1 MKYVFSVFALIF
13 AVFLYTSSSFNKTAI
28 AFDGNTYE
36 DAFEQL
42 DLFADVL
49 ARVNNDY
56 VVDINNSKLIGEA
69 INGMLQSLDPHSSY
83 IDPKEY
89 KNLQIS
95 TSGEYSGLGMEVT
108 SDEGF
113 VKVISPIDGTPA
125 KKAGIKSGDY
135 IIEINDES
143 IIGLPLSEA
152 VDLMRGKPGQSVKIT
167 IARNNDEKIELNLK
181 REIIKRQIVSY
192 SIKEG
197 LAYVR
202 ISQFN
207 ENAYRE
213 LSVAISSLKKEMS
226 SEIPGLILDLR
237 GNPGG
242 LLDQSI
248 KVSSA
253 FLDGGEV
260 VSTKGR
266 KESDNRNYN
275 ADIGELL
282 KGVPLVILID
292 EGSASASEIVAGAIQ
307 DRKRGLIVGMKSFGK
322 GSVQTIVPLKGGKDG
337 AIKLTT
343 QRYYTPSGESI
354 QGRGITPNILIDYL
368 PEGSKKANARK
379 EADLPNTLP
388 IETEKTQKEIDSI
401 IPVDYP
407 PNGFK
412 IESDYQLKRSIE
424 ILKSDTY
431 LNKLNSSS

>member
-1 MKYVFSVFALIF
+1 MKYVFTVFAMIF
-13 AVFLYTSSSFNKTAI
+13 AVFLYTSSSLNKTAI
-28 AFDGNTYE
+28 AFDGKTYK

-56 VVDINNSKLIGEA
+56 VVDINNTELISEA
-69 INGMLQSLDPHSSY
+69 INGMLLSLDPHSSY
-83 IDPKEY
+83 ISPKEY
-89 KNLQIS
+89 KNLLIS

-108 SDEGF
+108 LDEGF
-113 VKVISPIDGTPA
+113 VKVISPIDDTPA
-125 KKAGIKSGDY
+125 KKAGIKPGDF

-143 IIGLPLSEA
+143 IFGLSLSEA
-152 VDLMRGKPGQSVKIT
+152 VDLMRGKPGELVNIT
-167 IARNNDEKIELNLK
+167 IARNNDERIQFNLK
-181 REIIKRQIVSY
+181 REIIKRKIVTY

-197 LAYVR
+197 IAYIR

-207 ENAYRE
+207 ENAYQE
-213 LSVAISSLKKEMS
+213 LSKAISSLEKEMFGS
-226 SEIPGLILDLR
+226 VPGLILDLR

-253 FLDGGEV
+253 FLDGGKV

-275 ADIGELL
+275 ADKGELL
-282 KGVPLVILID
+282 KGVPIIILID

-322 GSVQTIVPLKGGKDG
+322 GSVQSIIPLEGGAEG

-343 QRYYTPSGESI
+343 QRYYTPSGKSI
-354 QGRGITPNILIDYL
+354 QGKGITPNILIGYF
-368 PEGSKKANARK
+368 PEDLKKKERKK

-388 IETEKTQKEIDSI
+388 IETGEHQVESEVIMPI
-401 IPVDYP
+401 DYP

-412 IESDYQLKRSIE
+412 IDSDYQLKRSVE
-424 ILKSDTY
+424 ILKSETY
-431 LNKLNSSS
+431 ADKLDSST

>member
-1 MKYVFSVFALIF
+1 MIF
-13 AVFLYTSSSFNKTAI
+13 AVFLYTSSSLNKTAI
-28 AFDGNTYE
+28 AFDGKTYK

-56 VVDINNSKLIGEA
+56 VVDINNTELISEA
-69 INGMLQSLDPHSSY
+69 INGMLLSLDPHSSY
-83 IDPKEY
+83 ISPKEY
-89 KNLQIS
+89 KNLLIS

-108 SDEGF
+108 LDEGF
-113 VKVISPIDGTPA
+113 VKVISPIDDTPA
-125 KKAGIKSGDY
+125 KKAGIKPGDF

-143 IIGLPLSEA
+143 IFGLSLSEA
-152 VDLMRGKPGQSVKIT
+152 VDLMRGKPGELVNIT
-167 IARNNDEKIELNLK
+167 IARNNDERIQCNLK
-181 REIIKRQIVSY
+181 REIIKRKIVTY

-197 LAYVR
+197 IAYIR

-207 ENAYRE
+207 ENAYQE
-213 LSVAISSLKKEMS
+213 LSKAISSLEKEMFGS
-226 SEIPGLILDLR
+226 VPGLILDLR

-253 FLDGGEV
+253 FLDGGKV

-275 ADIGELL
+275 ADKGELL
-282 KGVPLVILID
+282 KEVPIIILID

-322 GSVQTIVPLKGGKDG
+322 GSVQSIIPLKGGAEG

-343 QRYYTPSGESI
+343 QRYYTPSGKSI
-354 QGRGITPNILIDYL
+354 QGKGITPNILIGYF
-368 PEGSKKANARK
+368 PEDLKKKERKK

-388 IETEKTQKEIDSI
+388 IETGEHQVESEVIMPI
-401 IPVDYP
+401 DYP

-412 IESDYQLKRSIE
+412 IDSDYQLKRSVE
-424 ILKSDTY
+424 ILKSETY
-431 LNKLNSSS
+431 ADKLDSST

>member
-388 IETEKTQKEIDSI
+388 IETEKNQKETDSI

-412 IESDYQLKRSIE
+412 IESDYQLKRSME

>member
-1 MKYVFSVFALIF
+1 MKYVFTVFAMIF
-13 AVFLYTSSSFNKTAI
+13 AVFLYTSSSLNKTAI
-28 AFDGNTYE
+28 AFDGKTYK

-56 VVDINNSKLIGEA
+56 VVDINNTELISEA
-69 INGMLQSLDPHSSY
+69 INGMLLSLDPHSSY
-83 IDPKEY
+83 ISPKEY
-89 KNLQIS
+89 KNLLIS

-108 SDEGF
+108 LDEGF
-113 VKVISPIDGTPA
+113 VKVISPIDDTPA
-125 KKAGIKSGDY
+125 KKAGIKPGDF

-143 IIGLPLSEA
+143 IYGLSLSEA
-152 VDLMRGKPGQSVKIT
+152 VDLMRGKPGELVNIT
-167 IARNNDEKIELNLK
+167 IARNNDERIQFNLK
-181 REIIKRQIVSY
+181 REIIKRKIVTY

-197 LAYVR
+197 IGYIR

-207 ENAYRE
+207 ENAYQE
-213 LSVAISSLKKEMS
+213 LSKAISSLEKEMFGS
-226 SEIPGLILDLR
+226 VPGLILDLR

-248 KVSSA
+248 KISSA
-253 FLDGGEV
+253 FLDGGKV

-275 ADIGELL
+275 ADKGELL
-282 KGVPLVILID
+282 KEVPIIILID

-322 GSVQTIVPLKGGKDG
+322 GSVQSIIPLEGGAEG

-343 QRYYTPSGESI
+343 QRYYTPSGKSI
-354 QGRGITPNILIDYL
+354 QGKGITPNILIGYF
-368 PEGSKKANARK
+368 PEDLKKKERKK

-388 IETEKTQKEIDSI
+388 IETGEHQVESEVIMPI
-401 IPVDYP
+401 DYP

-412 IESDYQLKRSIE
+412 IDSDYQLKRSVE
-424 ILKSDTY
+424 ILKSETY
-431 LNKLNSSS
+431 ADKLDSST

>member
-1 MKYVFSVFALIF
+1 MKYVFPLFALIF

-56 VVDINNSKLIGEA
+56 VADINNSELIGEA
-69 INGMLQSLDPHSSY
+69 INGMLQSLDPHSTY
-83 IDPKEY
+83 ISPKEY

-108 SDEGF
+108 LDEGF

-213 LSVAISSLKKEMS
+213 LSLAISSLKKEMS

-266 KESDNRNYN
+266 NESENRNYN

-282 KGVPLVILID
+282 KGVPLIILID

-307 DRKRGLIVGMKSFGK
+307 DRKRGLIVGMTSFGK
-322 GSVQTIVPLKGGKDG
+322 GSVQTVVPLKGGKDG

-343 QRYYTPSGESI
+343 QRYYTPSGDSI
-354 QGRGITPNILIDYL
+354 QGRGITPNISVDYL
-368 PEGSKKANARK
+368 PEGSKKTSAKK

-388 IETEKTQKEIDSI
+388 IEAEKTQKETDSTKQI
-401 IPVDYP
+401 DYP

-424 ILKSDTY
+424 ILKSGTY
-431 LNKLNSSS
+431 LHKLNSST

>member
-354 QGRGITPNILIDYL
+354 QGRGITPDILIDYL

-388 IETEKTQKEIDSI
+388 IETEKTQKETDSI

-412 IESDYQLKRSIE
+412 IESDYQLKRSME

>member
-1 MKYVFSVFALIF
+1 
-13 AVFLYTSSSFNKTAI
+13 
-28 AFDGNTYE
+28 
-36 DAFEQL
+36 
-42 DLFADVL
+42 
-49 ARVNNDY
+49 
-56 VVDINNSKLIGEA
+56 
-69 INGMLQSLDPHSSY
+69 
-83 IDPKEY
+83 
-89 KNLQIS
+89 
-95 TSGEYSGLGMEVT
+95 
-108 SDEGF
+108 
-113 VKVISPIDGTPA
+113 
-125 KKAGIKSGDY
+125 
-135 IIEINDES
+135 
-143 IIGLPLSEA
+143 
-152 VDLMRGKPGQSVKIT
+152 MRGKPGQSVKIT

-354 QGRGITPNILIDYL
+354 QGRGITPDILIDYL

-388 IETEKTQKEIDSI
+388 IETEKTQKETDSI
-401 IPVDYP
+401 MPVDYP

-412 IESDYQLKRSIE
+412 IESDYQLKRSME
-424 ILKSDTY
+424 ILKSGTY

>member
-1 MKYVFSVFALIF
+1 MIF
-13 AVFLYTSSSFNKTAI
+13 AVFLYTSSSLNKTAI
-28 AFDGNTYE
+28 AFDGKTYK

-56 VVDINNSKLIGEA
+56 VVDINNTELISEA
-69 INGMLQSLDPHSSY
+69 INGMLLSLDPHSSY
-83 IDPKEY
+83 ISPKEY
-89 KNLQIS
+89 KNLLIS

-108 SDEGF
+108 LDEGF
-113 VKVISPIDGTPA
+113 VKVISPIDDTPA
-125 KKAGIKSGDY
+125 KKAGIKPGDF

-143 IIGLPLSEA
+143 IFGLSLSEA
-152 VDLMRGKPGQSVKIT
+152 VDLMRGKPGELVNIT
-167 IARNNDEKIELNLK
+167 IARNNDERIQFNLK
-181 REIIKRQIVSY
+181 REIIKRKIVTY

-197 LAYVR
+197 IGYIR

-207 ENAYRE
+207 ENAYQE
-213 LSVAISSLKKEMS
+213 LSKAISSLEKEMFGS
-226 SEIPGLILDLR
+226 VPGLILDLR

-248 KVSSA
+248 KISSA
-253 FLDGGEV
+253 FLDGGKV

-275 ADIGELL
+275 ADKGELL
-282 KGVPLVILID
+282 KEVPIIILID

-322 GSVQTIVPLKGGKDG
+322 GSVQSIIPLKGGAEG

-343 QRYYTPSGESI
+343 QRYYTPSGKSI
-354 QGRGITPNILIDYL
+354 QGKGITPNILIGYF
-368 PEGSKKANARK
+368 PEDLKKKERKK

-388 IETEKTQKEIDSI
+388 IETGEHQVESEVIMPI
-401 IPVDYP
+401 DYP

-412 IESDYQLKRSIE
+412 IDSDYQLKRSVE
-424 ILKSDTY
+424 ILKSETY
-431 LNKLNSSS
+431 ADKLDSST

>member
-1 MKYVFSVFALIF
+1 MKYVFPLFALIF

-56 VVDINNSKLIGEA
+56 VADINNSELIGEA
-69 INGMLQSLDPHSSY
+69 INGMLQSLDPHSTY
-83 IDPKEY
+83 INPEEY

-108 SDEGF
+108 LDEGF

-266 KESDNRNYN
+266 NESDNRNYN

-307 DRKRGLIVGMKSFGK
+307 DRKRGLIVGMTSFGK
-322 GSVQTIVPLKGGKDG
+322 GSVQTVVPLKGGKDG

-343 QRYYTPSGESI
+343 QRYYTPSGDSI
-354 QGRGITPNILIDYL
+354 QGRGITPNISVDYL
-368 PEGSKKANARK
+368 PEGSKKTSAKK

-388 IETEKTQKEIDSI
+388 IEAEKTQK
-401 IPVDYP
+401 
-407 PNGFK
+407 
-412 IESDYQLKRSIE
+412 
-424 ILKSDTY
+424 
-431 LNKLNSSS
+431 

>member
-36 DAFEQL
+36 DALEQL

-388 IETEKTQKEIDSI
+388 IETEKTQKETDSI

-412 IESDYQLKRSIE
+412 IESDYQLKRSME

>member
-1 MKYVFSVFALIF
+1 MKYVFTVFAMIF
-13 AVFLYTSSSFNKTAI
+13 AVFLYTSSSLNKTAI
-28 AFDGNTYE
+28 AFDGKTYK

-56 VVDINNSKLIGEA
+56 VVDINNTELISEA
-69 INGMLQSLDPHSSY
+69 INGMLLSLDPHSSY
-83 IDPKEY
+83 ISPKEY
-89 KNLQIS
+89 KNLLIS

-108 SDEGF
+108 LDEGF
-113 VKVISPIDGTPA
+113 VKVISPIDDTPA
-125 KKAGIKSGDY
+125 KKAGIKPGDF

-143 IIGLPLSEA
+143 IFGLSLSEA
-152 VDLMRGKPGQSVKIT
+152 VDLMRGKPGELVNIT
-167 IARNNDEKIELNLK
+167 IVRNNDERIQFNLK
-181 REIIKRQIVSY
+181 REIIKRKIVTY

-197 LAYVR
+197 IGYIR

-207 ENAYRE
+207 ENAYQE
-213 LSVAISSLKKEMS
+213 LSKAISSLEKEMFGS
-226 SEIPGLILDLR
+226 VPGLILDLR

-253 FLDGGEV
+253 FLDGGKV

-275 ADIGELL
+275 ADKGELL
-282 KGVPLVILID
+282 KGVPIIILID

-322 GSVQTIVPLKGGKDG
+322 GSVQSIIPLKGGAEG

-343 QRYYTPSGESI
+343 QRYYTPAGKSI
-354 QGRGITPNILIDYL
+354 QGKGITPNILIGYF
-368 PEGSKKANARK
+368 PEDLKKKERKK

-388 IETEKTQKEIDSI
+388 IETGEHQVESEVIMPI
-401 IPVDYP
+401 DYP

-412 IESDYQLKRSIE
+412 IDSDYQLKRSVE
-424 ILKSDTY
+424 ILKSETY
-431 LNKLNSSS
+431 ADKLDSST

>member
-167 IARNNDEKIELNLK
+167 IARNNNEKIELNLK

-388 IETEKTQKEIDSI
+388 IETEKTQKETDSI
-401 IPVDYP
+401 MPVDYP

-412 IESDYQLKRSIE
+412 IESDYQLKRSME

>member
-213 LSVAISSLKKEMS
+213 LSVAISSLKKEIS

-388 IETEKTQKEIDSI
+388 IETEKTQKETDSI

-412 IESDYQLKRSIE
+412 IESDYQLKRSME

>member
-343 QRYYTPSGESI
+343 QRYYTPSGDSI

-388 IETEKTQKEIDSI
+388 IETEKTQKETDSI

-412 IESDYQLKRSIE
+412 IESDYQLKRSME

>member
-1 MKYVFSVFALIF
+1 MKYVFTVFAMIF
-13 AVFLYTSSSFNKTAI
+13 AVFLYTSSSLNKTAI
-28 AFDGNTYE
+28 AFDGKTYK

-56 VVDINNSKLIGEA
+56 VVDINNTELISEA
-69 INGMLQSLDPHSSY
+69 INGMLLSLDPHSSY
-83 IDPKEY
+83 ISPKEY
-89 KNLQIS
+89 KNLLIS

-108 SDEGF
+108 LDEGF
-113 VKVISPIDGTPA
+113 VKVISPIDDTPA
-125 KKAGIKSGDY
+125 KKAGIKPGDF

-143 IIGLPLSEA
+143 IFGLSLSEA
-152 VDLMRGKPGQSVKIT
+152 VDLMRGKPGELVNIT
-167 IARNNDEKIELNLK
+167 IARNNDERIQFNLK
-181 REIIKRQIVSY
+181 REIIKRKIVTY

-197 LAYVR
+197 IAYIR

-207 ENAYRE
+207 ENAYQE
-213 LSVAISSLKKEMS
+213 LSKAISSLEKEMFGS
-226 SEIPGLILDLR
+226 VPGLILDLR

-253 FLDGGEV
+253 FLDGGKV

-275 ADIGELL
+275 ADKGELL
-282 KGVPLVILID
+282 KGVPIIILID

-322 GSVQTIVPLKGGKDG
+322 GSVQSIIPLKGGAEG

-343 QRYYTPSGESI
+343 QRYYTPSGKSI
-354 QGRGITPNILIDYL
+354 QGKGITPNILIGYF
-368 PEGSKKANARK
+368 PEDLKKKERKK

-388 IETEKTQKEIDSI
+388 IETGEHQVESEVIMPI
-401 IPVDYP
+401 DYP

-412 IESDYQLKRSIE
+412 IDSDYQLKRSVE
-424 ILKSDTY
+424 ILKSETY
-431 LNKLNSSS
+431 ADKLDSST

>member
-1 MKYVFSVFALIF
+1 MKYVFSLFALIF

-56 VVDINNSKLIGEA
+56 VVDINNSELIGEA
-69 INGMLQSLDPHSSY
+69 INGMLQSLDPHSTY
-83 IDPKEY
+83 INPKEY

-95 TSGEYSGLGMEVT
+95 TTGEYSGLGMEVT
-108 SDEGF
+108 ADEGF
-113 VKVISPIDGTPA
+113 VKVISPIDGSPA

-143 IIGLPLSEA
+143 IFGLPLSEA

-167 IARNNDEKIELNLK
+167 IARNNDEKIELNLI

-213 LSVAISSLKKEMS
+213 LSVAISSLEKEMS

-266 KESDNRNYN
+266 NESENRNYN
-275 ADIGELL
+275 ADIG
-282 KGVPLVILID
+282 
-292 EGSASASEIVAGAIQ
+292 
-307 DRKRGLIVGMKSFGK
+307 
-322 GSVQTIVPLKGGKDG
+322 
-337 AIKLTT
+337 
-343 QRYYTPSGESI
+343 
-354 QGRGITPNILIDYL
+354 
-368 PEGSKKANARK
+368 
-379 EADLPNTLP
+379 
-388 IETEKTQKEIDSI
+388 
-401 IPVDYP
+401 
-407 PNGFK
+407 
-412 IESDYQLKRSIE
+412 
-424 ILKSDTY
+424 
-431 LNKLNSSS
+431 

>member
-1 MKYVFSVFALIF
+1 MKYVFTVFAMIF
-13 AVFLYTSSSFNKTAI
+13 AVFLYTSSSLNKTAI
-28 AFDGNTYE
+28 AFDGKTYK

-56 VVDINNSKLIGEA
+56 VVDINNTELISEA
-69 INGMLQSLDPHSSY
+69 INGMLLSLDPHSSY
-83 IDPKEY
+83 ISPKEY
-89 KNLQIS
+89 KNLLIS

-108 SDEGF
+108 LDEGF
-113 VKVISPIDGTPA
+113 VKVISPIDDTPA
-125 KKAGIKSGDY
+125 KKAGIKPGDF

-143 IIGLPLSEA
+143 IFGLSLSEA
-152 VDLMRGKPGQSVKIT
+152 VDLMRGKPGELVNIT
-167 IARNNDEKIELNLK
+167 IARNNDERIQFNLK
-181 REIIKRQIVSY
+181 REIIKRKIVTY

-197 LAYVR
+197 IGYIR

-207 ENAYRE
+207 ENAYQE
-213 LSVAISSLKKEMS
+213 LSKAISSLEKEMFGS
-226 SEIPGLILDLR
+226 VPGLILDLR

-253 FLDGGEV
+253 FLDGGKV

-275 ADIGELL
+275 ADKGELL
-282 KGVPLVILID
+282 KEVPIIILID

-322 GSVQTIVPLKGGKDG
+322 GSVQSIIPLKGGAEG

-343 QRYYTPSGESI
+343 QRYYTPSGKSI
-354 QGRGITPNILIDYL
+354 QGKGITPNILIGYF
-368 PEGSKKANARK
+368 PEDLKKKERKK

-388 IETEKTQKEIDSI
+388 IETGEHQVESEVIMPI
-401 IPVDYP
+401 DYP

-412 IESDYQLKRSIE
+412 IDSDYQLKRSVE
-424 ILKSDTY
+424 ILKSETY
-431 LNKLNSSS
+431 ADKLDSST

>member
-1 MKYVFSVFALIF
+1 MKYVFPLFALIF
-13 AVFLYTSSSFNKTAI
+13 ALFLYTSSSFNKTAI

-56 VVDINNSKLIGEA
+56 VADINNSELIGEA
-69 INGMLQSLDPHSSY
+69 INGMLQSLDPHSTY
-83 IDPKEY
+83 INPKEY

-266 KESDNRNYN
+266 NESDNRNYN

-307 DRKRGLIVGMKSFGK
+307 DRKRGLIVGMTSFGK
-322 GSVQTIVPLKGGKDG
+322 GSVQTVVPLKGGKDG

-343 QRYYTPSGESI
+343 QRYYTPSGDSI
-354 QGRGITPNILIDYL
+354 QGRGITPNISVDYL
-368 PEGSKKANARK
+368 PEGSKKTSAKK

-388 IETEKTQKEIDSI
+388 IEAEKIQKETDSTKQI
-401 IPVDYP
+401 DYP

-424 ILKSDTY
+424 ILKSGTY
-431 LNKLNSSS
+431 LHKLNSST

>member
-167 IARNNDEKIELNLK
+167 IARSNDEKIEFNLK

-388 IETEKTQKEIDSI
+388 IETEKTQKETDSI

-412 IESDYQLKRSIE
+412 IESDYQLKRSME

>member
-1 MKYVFSVFALIF
+1 MKYVFTVFAMIF
-13 AVFLYTSSSFNKTAI
+13 AVFLYTSSSLNKTAI
-28 AFDGNTYE
+28 AFDGKTYK

-56 VVDINNSKLIGEA
+56 VVDINNTELISEA
-69 INGMLQSLDPHSSY
+69 INGMLLSLDPHSSY
-83 IDPKEY
+83 ISPKEY
-89 KNLQIS
+89 KNLLIS

-108 SDEGF
+108 LDEGF
-113 VKVISPIDGTPA
+113 VKVISPIDDTPA
-125 KKAGIKSGDY
+125 KKAGIKPGDF

-143 IIGLPLSEA
+143 IFGLSLSEA
-152 VDLMRGKPGQSVKIT
+152 VDLMRGKPGELVNIT
-167 IARNNDEKIELNLK
+167 IARNNDERIQFNLK
-181 REIIKRQIVSY
+181 REIIKRKIVTY

-197 LAYVR
+197 IAYIR

-207 ENAYRE
+207 ENAYQE
-213 LSVAISSLKKEMS
+213 LSKAISSLEKEMFGS
-226 SEIPGLILDLR
+226 VPGLILDLR

-248 KVSSA
+248 KISSA
-253 FLDGGEV
+253 FLDGGKV

-275 ADIGELL
+275 ADKGELL
-282 KGVPLVILID
+282 KEVPIIILID

-322 GSVQTIVPLKGGKDG
+322 GSVQSIIPLKGGAEG

-343 QRYYTPSGESI
+343 QRYYTPSGKSI
-354 QGRGITPNILIDYL
+354 QGKGITPNILIGYF
-368 PEGSKKANARK
+368 PEDLKKKERKK

-388 IETEKTQKEIDSI
+388 IETGEHQVESEVIMPI
-401 IPVDYP
+401 DYP

-412 IESDYQLKRSIE
+412 IDSDYQLKRSVE
-424 ILKSDTY
+424 ILKSETY
-431 LNKLNSSS
+431 ADKLDSST

>member
-1 MKYVFSVFALIF
+1 MKYVFTVFAMIF
-13 AVFLYTSSSFNKTAI
+13 AVFLYTSSSLNKTAI
-28 AFDGNTYE
+28 AFDGKTYK

-56 VVDINNSKLIGEA
+56 VVDINNTELISEA
-69 INGMLQSLDPHSSY
+69 INGMLLSLDPHSSY
-83 IDPKEY
+83 ISPKEY
-89 KNLQIS
+89 KNLLIS

-108 SDEGF
+108 LDEGF
-113 VKVISPIDGTPA
+113 VKVISPIDDTPA
-125 KKAGIKSGDY
+125 KKAGIKPGDF

-143 IIGLPLSEA
+143 IFGLSLSEA
-152 VDLMRGKPGQSVKIT
+152 VDLMRGKPGELVNIT
-167 IARNNDEKIELNLK
+167 IVRNNDERIQFNLK
-181 REIIKRQIVSY
+181 REIIKRKIVTY

-197 LAYVR
+197 IAYIR

-207 ENAYRE
+207 ENAYQE
-213 LSVAISSLKKEMS
+213 LSKAISSLEKEMFGS
-226 SEIPGLILDLR
+226 VPGLILDLR

-248 KVSSA
+248 KISSA
-253 FLDGGEV
+253 FLDGGKV

-275 ADIGELL
+275 ADKGELL
-282 KGVPLVILID
+282 KGVPIIILID

-322 GSVQTIVPLKGGKDG
+322 GSVQSIIPLEGGAEG

-343 QRYYTPSGESI
+343 QRYYTPSGKSI
-354 QGRGITPNILIDYL
+354 QGKGITPNILIGYF
-368 PEGSKKANARK
+368 PEDLKKKERKK

-388 IETEKTQKEIDSI
+388 IETGEHQVESEVIMPI
-401 IPVDYP
+401 DYP

-412 IESDYQLKRSIE
+412 IDSDYQLKRSVE
-424 ILKSDTY
+424 ILKSETY
-431 LNKLNSSS
+431 ADKLDSST

>member
-1 MKYVFSVFALIF
+1 MKYVFTVFAMIF
-13 AVFLYTSSSFNKTAI
+13 AVFLYTSSSLNKTAI
-28 AFDGNTYE
+28 AFDGKTYK

-56 VVDINNSKLIGEA
+56 VVDINNTELISEA
-69 INGMLQSLDPHSSY
+69 INGMLLSLDPHSSY
-83 IDPKEY
+83 ISPKEY
-89 KNLQIS
+89 KNLLIS

-108 SDEGF
+108 LDEGF
-113 VKVISPIDGTPA
+113 VKVISPIDDTPA
-125 KKAGIKSGDY
+125 KKAGIKPGDF

-143 IIGLPLSEA
+143 IFGLSLSEA
-152 VDLMRGKPGQSVKIT
+152 VDLMRGKPGELVNIT
-167 IARNNDEKIELNLK
+167 IARNNDERIQFNLK
-181 REIIKRQIVSY
+181 REIIKRKIVTY

-197 LAYVR
+197 IAYIR

-207 ENAYRE
+207 ENAYQE
-213 LSVAISSLKKEMS
+213 LSKAISSLEKEMFGS
-226 SEIPGLILDLR
+226 VPGLILDLR

-248 KVSSA
+248 KISSA
-253 FLDGGEV
+253 FLDGGKV

-275 ADIGELL
+275 ADKGELL
-282 KGVPLVILID
+282 KEVPIIILID

-322 GSVQTIVPLKGGKDG
+322 GSVQSIIPLKGGAEG

-343 QRYYTPSGESI
+343 QRYYTPSGKSI
-354 QGRGITPNILIDYL
+354 QGKGITPNILIGYF
-368 PEGSKKANARK
+368 PEDLKKKERKK

-388 IETEKTQKEIDSI
+388 IETGEHQAESEEIMPI
-401 IPVDYP
+401 DYP

-412 IESDYQLKRSIE
+412 IDNDYQLKRSVE
-424 ILKSDTY
+424 ILKSETY
-431 LNKLNSSS
+431 ADKLDSST

>member
-388 IETEKTQKEIDSI
+388 IETEKTQKETDSI

-412 IESDYQLKRSIE
+412 IESDYQLKRSME

>member
-1 MKYVFSVFALIF
+1 MKYVFTVFAMIF
-13 AVFLYTSSSFNKTAI
+13 AVFLYTSSSLNKTAI
-28 AFDGNTYE
+28 AFDGKTYK

-56 VVDINNSKLIGEA
+56 VVDINNTELISEA
-69 INGMLQSLDPHSSY
+69 INGMLLSLDPHSSY
-83 IDPKEY
+83 ISPKEY
-89 KNLQIS
+89 KNLLIS

-108 SDEGF
+108 LDEGF
-113 VKVISPIDGTPA
+113 VKVISPIDDTPA
-125 KKAGIKSGDY
+125 KKAGIKPGDF

-143 IIGLPLSEA
+143 IFGLSLSEA
-152 VDLMRGKPGQSVKIT
+152 VDLMRGKPGELVNIT
-167 IARNNDEKIELNLK
+167 IARNNDERIQFNLK
-181 REIIKRQIVSY
+181 REIIKRKIVTY

-197 LAYVR
+197 IAYIR

-207 ENAYRE
+207 ENAYQE
-213 LSVAISSLKKEMS
+213 LSKAISSLEKEMFGS
-226 SEIPGLILDLR
+226 VPGLILDLR

-248 KVSSA
+248 KISSA
-253 FLDGGEV
+253 FLDGGKV

-275 ADIGELL
+275 ADKGELL
-282 KGVPLVILID
+282 KGVPIIILID

-322 GSVQTIVPLKGGKDG
+322 GSVQSIIPLKGGAEG

-343 QRYYTPSGESI
+343 QRYYTPAGKSI
-354 QGRGITPNILIDYL
+354 QGKGITPNILIGYF
-368 PEGSKKANARK
+368 PEDLKKKERKK

-388 IETEKTQKEIDSI
+388 IETGEHQVESEVIMPI
-401 IPVDYP
+401 DYP

-412 IESDYQLKRSIE
+412 IDSDYQLKRSVE
-424 ILKSDTY
+424 ILKSETY
-431 LNKLNSSS
+431 ADKLDSST

>member
-28 AFDGNTYE
+28 AFDGKTYE

-354 QGRGITPNILIDYL
+354 QGRGITPDILIDYL

-388 IETEKTQKEIDSI
+388 IETEKTQKETDSI

-412 IESDYQLKRSIE
+412 IESDYQLKRSLE

>member
-56 VVDINNSKLIGEA
+56 VVDINNSELIGEA
-69 INGMLQSLDPHSSY
+69 INGMLQSLDPHSTY

-167 IARNNDEKIELNLK
+167 IARNNNEKIELNLNVK
-181 REIIKRQIVSY
+181 
-192 SIKEG
+192 
-197 LAYVR
+197 
-202 ISQFN
+202 
-207 ENAYRE
+207 
-213 LSVAISSLKKEMS
+213 
-226 SEIPGLILDLR
+226 
-237 GNPGG
+237 
-242 LLDQSI
+242 
-248 KVSSA
+248 
-253 FLDGGEV
+253 
-260 VSTKGR
+260 
-266 KESDNRNYN
+266 
-275 ADIGELL
+275 
-282 KGVPLVILID
+282 
-292 EGSASASEIVAGAIQ
+292 
-307 DRKRGLIVGMKSFGK
+307 
-322 GSVQTIVPLKGGKDG
+322 
-337 AIKLTT
+337 
-343 QRYYTPSGESI
+343 
-354 QGRGITPNILIDYL
+354 
-368 PEGSKKANARK
+368 
-379 EADLPNTLP
+379 
-388 IETEKTQKEIDSI
+388 
-401 IPVDYP
+401 
-407 PNGFK
+407 
-412 IESDYQLKRSIE
+412 
-424 ILKSDTY
+424 
-431 LNKLNSSS
+431 

>member
-167 IARNNDEKIELNLK
+167 IARNNNEKIELNLK

-388 IETEKTQKEIDSI
+388 IETEKTQKETDSI
-401 IPVDYP
+401 MPVDYP

-412 IESDYQLKRSIE
+412 IESDYQLKRSME
-424 ILKSDTY
+424 ILKSGTY

>member
-1 MKYVFSVFALIF
+1 MF

-56 VVDINNSKLIGEA
+56 VVDINNSELIGEA
-69 INGMLQSLDPHSSY
+69 INGMLQSLDPHSTY
-83 IDPKEY
+83 INPKEY

-95 TSGEYSGLGMEVT
+95 TTGEYSGLGMEVT
-108 SDEGF
+108 ADEGF
-113 VKVISPIDGTPA
+113 VKVISPIDGSPA

-143 IIGLPLSEA
+143 IFGLPLSEA

-167 IARNNDEKIELNLK
+167 IARNNDEKIELNLI

-213 LSVAISSLKKEMS
+213 LSVAISSLEKEMS

-266 KESDNRNYN
+266 NESENRNYN

-282 KGVPLVILID
+282 VGVPLVILID
-292 EGSASASEIVAGAIQ
+292 EG
-307 DRKRGLIVGMKSFGK
+307 L
-322 GSVQTIVPLKGGKDG
+322 
-337 AIKLTT
+337 
-343 QRYYTPSGESI
+343 SI
-354 QGRGITPNILIDYL
+354 C
-368 PEGSKKANARK
+368 
-379 EADLPNTLP
+379 
-388 IETEKTQKEIDSI
+388 
-401 IPVDYP
+401 
-407 PNGFK
+407 F
-412 IESDYQLKRSIE
+412 
-424 ILKSDTY
+424 
-431 LNKLNSSS
+431 

>member
-1 MKYVFSVFALIF
+1 MKYVFTVFAMIF
-13 AVFLYTSSSFNKTAI
+13 AVFLYTSSSLNKTAI
-28 AFDGNTYE
+28 AFDGKTYK

-56 VVDINNSKLIGEA
+56 VVDINNTELISEA
-69 INGMLQSLDPHSSY
+69 INGMLLSLDPHSSY
-83 IDPKEY
+83 ISPKEY
-89 KNLQIS
+89 KNLLIS

-108 SDEGF
+108 LDEGF
-113 VKVISPIDGTPA
+113 VKVISPIDDTPA
-125 KKAGIKSGDY
+125 KKAGIKPGDF

-143 IIGLPLSEA
+143 IYGLSLSEA
-152 VDLMRGKPGQSVKIT
+152 VDLMRGKPGELVNIT
-167 IARNNDEKIELNLK
+167 IVRNNDERIQFNLK
-181 REIIKRQIVSY
+181 REIIKRKIVTY

-197 LAYVR
+197 IAYIR

-207 ENAYRE
+207 ENAYQE
-213 LSVAISSLKKEMS
+213 LSKAISSLEKEMFGS
-226 SEIPGLILDLR
+226 VPGLILDLR

-248 KVSSA
+248 KISSA
-253 FLDGGEV
+253 FLDGGKV

-275 ADIGELL
+275 ADKGELL
-282 KGVPLVILID
+282 KGVPIIILID

-322 GSVQTIVPLKGGKDG
+322 GSVQSIIPLEGGAEG

-343 QRYYTPSGESI
+343 QRYYTPSGKSI
-354 QGRGITPNILIDYL
+354 QGKGITPNILIGYF
-368 PEGSKKANARK
+368 PEDLKKKERKK

-388 IETEKTQKEIDSI
+388 IETGEHQVESEVIMPI
-401 IPVDYP
+401 DYP

-412 IESDYQLKRSIE
+412 IDSDYQLKRSVE
-424 ILKSDTY
+424 ILKSETY
-431 LNKLNSSS
+431 ADKLDSST

>member
-167 IARNNDEKIELNLK
+167 IARNNNEKIELNLK

-192 SIKEG
+192 SIK
-197 LAYVR
+197 
-202 ISQFN
+202 
-207 ENAYRE
+207 
-213 LSVAISSLKKEMS
+213 
-226 SEIPGLILDLR
+226 R
-237 GNPGG
+237 G
-242 LLDQSI
+242 
-248 KVSSA
+248 
-253 FLDGGEV
+253 
-260 VSTKGR
+260 
-266 KESDNRNYN
+266 
-275 ADIGELL
+275 
-282 KGVPLVILID
+282 
-292 EGSASASEIVAGAIQ
+292 
-307 DRKRGLIVGMKSFGK
+307 
-322 GSVQTIVPLKGGKDG
+322 
-337 AIKLTT
+337 
-343 QRYYTPSGESI
+343 
-354 QGRGITPNILIDYL
+354 
-368 PEGSKKANARK
+368 
-379 EADLPNTLP
+379 
-388 IETEKTQKEIDSI
+388 
-401 IPVDYP
+401 
-407 PNGFK
+407 
-412 IESDYQLKRSIE
+412 
-424 ILKSDTY
+424 
-431 LNKLNSSS
+431 

>member
-56 VVDINNSKLIGEA
+56 VVDINNSELIGEA
-69 INGMLQSLDPHSSY
+69 INGMLQSLDPHSTY

-213 LSVAISSLKKEMS
+213 LSVAISSLEKEMS

-266 KESDNRNYN
+266 NESENRNYN

-282 KGVPLVILID
+282 
-292 EGSASASEIVAGAIQ
+292 E
-307 DRKRGLIVGMKSFGK
+307 RC
-322 GSVQTIVPLKGGKDG
+322 
-337 AIKLTT
+337 
-343 QRYYTPSGESI
+343 SI
-354 QGRGITPNILIDYL
+354 SYFD
-368 PEGSKKANARK
+368 
-379 EADLPNTLP
+379 
-388 IETEKTQKEIDSI
+388 
-401 IPVDYP
+401 
-407 PNGFK
+407 
-412 IESDYQLKRSIE
+412 
-424 ILKSDTY
+424 
-431 LNKLNSSS
+431 

>member
-388 IETEKTQKEIDSI
+388 IETEKTQKETDSI

-412 IESDYQLKRSIE
+412 IESDYQLKRSLE